1 MGAVGFLNGFRKISV
16 RSDVIFDFL
25 QRHWIAI
32 TVSTIIHCVLILFL
46 IKFAVNSLPATK
58 SDLIVEVKDVK
69 IVEPARPIEMP
80 KDELASDGPTSPLS
94 DVPLLSMTKGGG
106 DSSAQ
111 NVGEQAAAGLQEAL
125 SNLKESK
132 SALKLGLLGISF
144 GPSEGGNGNGVG
156 EPLGG
161 AGVSQT
167 DAKAEAS
174 VNKGLEWLASIQND
188 DGSWGVREETQ
199 HIYTSLAVLAF
210 TCHGES
216 TASKKYGENL
226 IAAAKILAQWSK
238 GMGIV
243 RRHPLVAE
251 SEEGKKHPADP
262 AKNYV
267 SPGNFHSHPLMLCAI
282 SRLYAGVKVPVLRD
296 ALEKAALAVAG
307 DVERGLGGDWY
318 DRWLH
323 YQGTMAASKIPDS
336 EKPEPACGEL
346 SFSGWSCVALRTSLW
361 TGYEF
366 EGVPSSL
373 ASTEKGIKLRFE
385 EKGGGF
391 RLSRG
396 DKPDLSSTG
405 LGIMS
410 LHLLGAGGVKEANQ
424 SFSWMKRNSNSLKT
438 CSWKPDRQ
446 LLNENPD
453 AFTEAVSG
461 WFYQTQAL
469 FLATDGKGP
478 LWRNWREASAKALS
492 AEQNPEGSWLTPAEK
507 YGDESTVDVHKNSLA
522 ECSRTRAF
530 SDVQDLKIYAT
541 TLCCLILETPYMQQP
556 VFKPNQPKPVKV
568 QAQKPEL
575 KAKDISLSLD

>member
-1 MGAVGFLNGFRKISV
+1 MWTCADGISARQNDLSCFLRK
-16 RSDVIFDFL
+16 
-25 QRHWIAI
+25 HWIAI
-32 TVSTIIHCVLILFL
+32 AISVIIHCVLILFL
-46 IKFAVNSLPATK
+46 IKFTVNSLTEAK
-58 SDLIVEVKDVK
+58 SDFIVEVKDVK
-69 IVEPARPIEMP
+69 IVEDAKPIEMP
-80 KDELASDGPTSPLS
+80 REEIASDGPTSLLS
-94 DVPLLSMTKGGG
+94 DVPPPSMTKGVG
-106 DSSAQ
+106 DSGSQ
-111 NVGEQAAAGLQEAL
+111 NVGEQAAASLQSAL

-132 SALKLGLLGISF
+132 SELKLGLSGISF
-144 GPSEGGNGNGVG
+144 GPGGGGNGNGAG
-156 EPLGG
+156 EPPSGS
-161 AGVSQT
+161 GVAPL

-174 VNKGLEWLASIQND
+174 VNKALEWLASVQND
-188 DGSWGVREETQ
+188 DGSWGVREETK

-210 TCHGES
+210 TCHGEN
-216 TASKKYGENL
+216 TATKNYGENL
-226 IAAAKILAQWSK
+226 IAAARALAQWSK
-238 GMGIV
+238 SMGSV
-243 RRHPLVAE
+243 RRRPLV
-251 SEEGKKHPADP
+251 EGDDAKKQPADP

-282 SRLYAGVKVPVLRD
+282 ARLYAGVKVPVLHN
-296 ALEKAALAVAG
+296 ALEKASLSVAG

-385 EKGGGF
+385 DKGGGF

-410 LHLLGAGGVKEANQ
+410 LHLLGAGNAKESNQ
-424 SFSWMKRNSNSLKT
+424 SFAWMKRNSNSLKI

-469 FLATDGKGP
+469 FLATDGKGS
-478 LWRNWREASAKALS
+478 LWRNWREASAKSLS
-492 AEQNPEGSWLTPAEK
+492 TEQNPEGSWLTPAEK
-507 YGDESTVDVHKNSLA
+507 YGDESTVDVRKNSLA

-568 QAQKPEL
+568 QVQKPEL
-575 KAKDISLSLD
+575 KSKDISLSLD